1 MDTKYFKKLKRRVP
15 SLGMG
20 TWKMGGGMERDERYD
35 EAWVSSLKRGLELGL
50 TLIDTAEIYGAG
62 HAEELVGEAIRGFPR
77 EEVFIV
83 SKVWPIH
90 AGREDLLRAAEA
102 SCRRLGTYIDLYLLH
117 WPTSEIPLSE
127 TMKGMER
134 LMERGLIRHTGVS
147 NFRVDQIEEARSH
160 LSKVDL
166 AAVQNEYSLINRRYE
181 LDILPYA
188 EREGMMF
195 MAHTPLGMGVLARDS
210 SLARI
215 GLKYGKTAAQVAL
228 NWLICVEAVVPTPK
242 AALIEHIEEDAGA
255 MGWRLGRVDWEA
267 ISRIFPPQVL

>member
-1 MDTKYFKKLKRRVP
+1 MDTKYFKKLNRHVP

-20 TWKMGGGMERDERYD
+20 TWKIGGDMERDERYD
-35 EAWVSSLKRGLELGL
+35 EAWVSSLKKGLEIGL

-77 EEVFIV
+77 EDIFIV

-90 AGREDLLRAAEA
+90 AGRENLLKAAES

-117 WPTSEIPLSE
+117 WPTSDIHVSE
-127 TMKGMER
+127 TMRSMER
-134 LMERGLIRHTGVS
+134 LVDRGLIRYIGVS
-147 NFRVDQIEEARSH
+147 NFEVDQIDEARSH

-166 AAVQNEYSLINRRYE
+166 VAVQNEYSLINRRYE
-181 LDILPYA
+181 RDVLPYI

-195 MAHTPLGMGVLARDS
+195 MAYTPLGMGVLARDN

-228 NWLICVEAVVPTPK
+228 NWLICVEAVVPIPK

-267 ISRIFPPQVL
+267 ISSIFTPQV